1 MVKKSLLLCLTLVVL
16 NQGVMVYGNV
26 ILTVESD
33 KSAYKLGENAIF
45 TATLKNM
52 SQQNYFYVYGDVEYR
67 FSVSRDGAEVWRW
80 SWSQCGQ

>member
-1 MVKKSLLLCLTLVVL
+1 MVKRFLLLCFILVVL
-16 NQGVMVYGNV
+16 NQGVNGDV
-26 ILTVESD
+26 ILTLESD

-52 SQQNYFYVYGDVEYR
+52 SQQNYFYVTGDVEYR

-80 SWSQCGQ
+80 SRLQCG